1 MLKNYST
8 IIMKRDESKK
18 PSRAGWVTFVI
29 SIVLPLTGLYQIC
42 SLLHLI
48 TEHAWVLREEGESV
62 RASHVKNSHA
72 RFCGR
77 ATPSN
82 RLRGTHLAVAWTVWA
97 LEHVVIHLP
106 TRMLMVQGSLVVHD
120 WHHRAGADRGWPN
133 AIQKREADL
142 QRELA
147 SGLCTHHDLWGI
159 SNVLNE
165 VMMRISGAQDP
176 ESLTGVKFR
185 LN

>member
-1 MLKNYST
+1 ML
-8 IIMKRDESKK
+8 I
-18 PSRAGWVTFVI
+18 
-29 SIVLPLTGLYQIC
+29 
-42 SLLHLI
+42 
-48 TEHAWVLREEGESV
+48 
-62 RASHVKNSHA
+62 
-72 RFCGR
+72 
-77 ATPSN
+77 
-82 RLRGTHLAVAWTVWA
+82 
-97 LEHVVIHLP
+97 
-106 TRMLMVQGSLVVHD
+106 VQGSLVVHD

-147 SGLCTHHDLWGI
+147 SGLCTYHDLWGI

-165 VMMRISGAQDP
+165 VMTRISGAQDP